1 MQNDESVRG
10 ADFNTCCLKSSVT
23 ASAASE
29 CCSACHQSG
38 VFDVTH
44 MTYDAGTCKCYSI
57 PGNIC
62 PLCYCLPFLE
72 GRDVGGIA
80 NPQLKTFQQNSA
92 FLARGDT
99 TYLHQII
106 WDFCGIVN
114 PQLNTFQQKSA
125 FFTSGE
131 KLYHERHFGTKMFL
145 KHIMM
150 QFSVDTSLKNYQKLL
165 PFKIY
170 THMLVC
176 VSFCQ

>member
-62 PLCYCLPFLE
+62 PLCDCLPFL
-72 GRDVGGIA
+72 GATD
-80 NPQLKTFQQNSA
+80 
-92 FLARGDT
+92 
-99 TYLHQII
+99 
-106 WDFCGIVN
+106 WDSCGIVN

-150 QFSVDTSLKNYQKLL
+150 QFSVETSLKKLSKMT
-165 PFKIY
+165 PF
-170 THMLVC
+170 
-176 VSFCQ
+176 